1 MKKPYKI
8 KHGKPRIK
16 LLVFGRPGI
25 GKTELAG
32 KAQDSPD
39 MADVLFIN
47 IEGGLLT
54 INNGNVSA
62 IDVGKKDDGASNGDI
77 VGDIEKIIWAIAT
90 KQAGFDTIQTIVID
104 SASELQTRD
113 LEDIVVKAG
122 KHDVDVRHQNDYGL
136 NTARLKR
143 IFRSLKDLNVNV
155 IFTAIEKVTMN
166 ESNTKIIEVAPAL
179 TDKVK
184 EALMGYVDMVWYYY
198 KDDAGKRW
206 LMTDEKGPYRAKTR
220 NSLFQTTIGPKI
232 EVPPG
237 SSKLAELYA
246 TLVKVIN
253 AES

>member
-16 LLVFGRPGI
+16 LLIFGRPGV
-25 GKTELAG
+25 GKTEFA
-32 KAQDSPD
+32 AQAQETPD

-54 INNGNVSA
+54 VRNRDISA
-62 IDVGKKDDGASNGDI
+62 IDVGRKDDGSSNDDI
-77 VGDIEKIIWAIAT
+77 VGDVEKVIWAIAT
-90 KQAGFDTIQTIVID
+90 KQPGYDTIQTIVCD

-113 LEDIVVKAG
+113 LEDIVKKLA
-122 KHDVDVRHQNDYGL
+122 KHDIDTRFQQDYGM

-143 IFRSLKDLNVNV
+143 IFRMLKDLNVNV
-155 IFTAIEKVTMN
+155 IFTAIERVTL
-166 ESNTKIIEVAPAL
+166 EGTKTVEVAPAL

-184 EALMGYVDMVWYYY
+184 EALMGYVDFVWYYY
-198 KDDAGKRW
+198 KDADGKRW
-206 LMTDEKGPYRAKTR
+206 LLTDEKGPFRAKTR
-220 NSLFQTTIGPKI
+220 NKSFQEAIGQKI

-237 SSKLAELYA
+237 SSKLADLYA
-246 TLVKVIN
+246 ILIKVIN